1 MEENK
6 RIQDLL
12 HVKCNN
18 CGAQMVF
25 NAQKQMLHCENCGNE
40 QAIQTA
46 TDKIVE
52 VSITEALN
60 LDNIATGLDTPTKA
74 FHCNTCGAVTAVA
87 ADTVTITCSFCNGT
101 NVNQEAFDNRVIRPF
116 GILPFKIVKKD
127 ANERF
132 KTWIGSGWF
141 HPNDLKHL
149 AEMNRLDGIYIPF
162 WTYDAQTESSW
173 TAESGYH
180 YYETEEYTDSE
191 GNTQTREVQRTRWV
205 PSWGN
210 YDNWFD
216 DVTVVASGGIKQSR
230 VEDIYPF
237 TLSSAVNYEPKFMLG
252 WKSEVYAKDVKQ
264 GFAVAENIM
273 DQFIEKEII
282 KQIPGDTYRFLQ
294 INTRKSD
301 ITFKH
306 LLLPIWVAAY
316 QYGNKTYQVVVNG
329 ETGKI
334 SGEKPLSW
342 IKITLA
348 VLAVAIVAFAIYYF
362 TKHK

>member
-1 MEENK
+1 MVNVGSVAK
-6 RIQDLL
+6 RTGYGNSVGGNGSNSPAGVTMKSFGRRIQACSN
-12 HVKCNN
+12 V
-18 CGAQMVF
+18 
-25 NAQKQMLHCENCGNE
+25 
-40 QAIQTA
+40 IQ
-46 TDKIVE
+46 VE
-52 VSITEALN
+52 
-60 LDNIATGLDTPTKA
+60 
-74 FHCNTCGAVTAVA
+74 
-87 ADTVTITCSFCNGT
+87 
-101 NVNQEAFDNRVIRPF
+101 
-116 GILPFKIVKKD
+116 
-127 ANERF
+127 
-132 KTWIGSGWF
+132 
-141 HPNDLKHL
+141 
-149 AEMNRLDGIYIPF
+149 
-162 WTYDAQTESSW
+162 
-173 TAESGYH
+173 
-180 YYETEEYTDSE
+180 
-191 GNTQTREVQRTRWV
+191 
-205 PSWGN
+205 GN